1 MIRFFFFLYFFYF
14 DFREFGT
21 RQEGETEEMG
31 KREYSQSEVEF
42 LLAIHRETTE
52 QVIYTQESLR
62 SGVVQ
67 VGFI

>member
-14 DFREFGT
+14 DIREFGT